1 MTGERLGLTSWRPGE
16 CCGAQQI
23 TKHRADF
30 AERYSVR
37 VDELFVKVALV
48 LGKWPARLGTA
59 GTMKVINDS
68 NIDKM
73 TLLTMLSN

>member
-1 MTGERLGLTSWRPGE
+1 MLTTTNKTGT
-16 CCGAQQI
+16 
-23 TKHRADF
+23 DF
-30 AERYSVR
+30 AELYSVR
-37 VDELFVKVALV
+37 VDELFVKVAL